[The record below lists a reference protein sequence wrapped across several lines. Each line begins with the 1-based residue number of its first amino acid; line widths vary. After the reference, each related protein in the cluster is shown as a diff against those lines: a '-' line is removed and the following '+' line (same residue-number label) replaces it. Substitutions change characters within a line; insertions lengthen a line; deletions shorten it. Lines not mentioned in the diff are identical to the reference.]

1 MKKVLVLVMLILAS
15 VYLVANVENAIADL
29 TVSCTPD
36 PFEDTTTI
44 TVSIPEDSKTE
55 ILVLDE
61 DDNLVKSIA
70 KRRLAS
76 GTYTFTW
83 NGEDIDGTRQK
94 AGDYFISV
102 KTNFTYVK
110 VKVILK

>member
-1 MKKVLVLVMLILAS
+1 MKKILVLVMLILAS
-15 VYLVANVENAIADL
+15 VYLVATVENEIADL

-36 PFEDTTTI
+36 PFEETTTI
-44 TVSIPEDSKTE
+44 TVNIPEDSKTE
-55 ILVLDE
+55 ILILDKN
-61 DDNLVKSIA
+61 DVVVKSLA
-70 KRRLAS
+70 KRQLAS
-76 GTYTFTW
+76 GAYTFTW
-83 NGEDIDGTRQK
+83 DGTGLDGQREK

>member
-1 MKKVLVLVMLILAS
+1 MKKILVLVMLILAS
-15 VYLVANVENAIADL
+15 ACLFAVEDNQNTDL
-29 TVSCTPD
+29 TVTCTPD
-36 PFEDTTTI
+36 PFEDSTTI
-44 TVSIPEDSKTE
+44 TVNLPLDSKTE

-61 DDNLVKSIA
+61 ANRVVKS
-70 KRRLAS
+70 LAS
-76 GTYTFTW
+76 REMASGVYTFTW
-83 NGEDIDGTRQK
+83 NGTGLDGQRAK